1 MTSQFDLTWFY
12 DVIIRNSV
20 FQLGFLIREFQIP
33 FFSKA
38 IINYLLNVN
47 FLLEIVYLYFICY
60 NIFIGITFVALLI
73 FSYKYDVG

>member
-33 FFSKA
+33 FF
-38 IINYLLNVN
+38 
-47 FLLEIVYLYFICY
+47 LESNNKLF
-60 NIFIGITFVALLI
+60 F
-73 FSYKYDVG
+73 KR